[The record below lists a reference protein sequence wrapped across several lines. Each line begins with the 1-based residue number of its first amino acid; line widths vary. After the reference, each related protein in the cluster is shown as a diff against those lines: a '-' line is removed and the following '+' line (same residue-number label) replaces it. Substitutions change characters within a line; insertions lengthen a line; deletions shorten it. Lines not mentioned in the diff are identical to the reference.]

1 MDRQHKKT
9 IIESHQKHDKDT
21 GSPKVQIMILT
32 ERILEV
38 TSHLETHKKDNHSR
52 RGLLK
57 MVETRRKLLRYL
69 ENNKPTDFE
78 TAVAAMEK
86 IKKNGIKKPAKPST
100 SKSKPA
106 KKDSPTKKTPVKKE
120 KPTKKPVAKKTPVKK
135 AKAPTKK
142 PAPKKPA
149 SKAKSKK

>member
-1 MDRQHKKT
+1 MDRQQKKT
-9 IIESHQKHDKDT
+9 IIESHQKHGKDT
-21 GSPKVQIMILT
+21 GSPRVQIMILT

-69 ENNKPTDFE
+69 ENSKPADFE
-78 TAVAAMEK
+78 TAVAEMEK
-86 IKKNGIKKPAKPST
+86 IKKSGRKKATP
-100 SKSKPA
+100 
-106 KKDSPTKKTPVKKE
+106 KKPVKKE
-120 KPTKKPVAKKTPVKK
+120 KPATKKETKEPIAKKTPATKKTAPVKK
-135 AKAPTKK
+135 SKAPAKK
-142 PAPKKPA
+142 STPKKPT